1 MPIFG
6 LQNYVTRRRGNL
18 GRGNKNYNQK
28 YLHAGRGYKPAKQMK
43 KSSS

>member
-6 LQNYVTRRRGNL
+6 LQNYASHRRGNL
-18 GRGNKNYNQK
+18 GRENKNYNQK
-28 YLHAGRGYKPAKQMK
+28 YLNAGRGYKLAKQMK